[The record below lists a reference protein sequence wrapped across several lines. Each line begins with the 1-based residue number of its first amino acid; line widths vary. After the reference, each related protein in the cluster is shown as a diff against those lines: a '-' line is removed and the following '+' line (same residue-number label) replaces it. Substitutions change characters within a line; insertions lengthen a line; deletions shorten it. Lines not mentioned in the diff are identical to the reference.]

1 MKSILFQ
8 IVYFNNKNVILWF
21 FFKERK
27 KYRSDLINFTVP
39 KEIDKHDTEVLN
51 ILAETVPDELLGL
64 F

>member
-27 KYRSDLINFTVP
+27 KYRSDLIDFTVP
-39 KEIDKHDTEVLN
+39 METDKHHTEVLN
-51 ILAETVPDELLGL
+51 ILAESVPDELLGL

>member
-1 MKSILFQ
+1 M
-8 IVYFNNKNVILWF
+8 VV
-21 FFKERK
+21 FKERK